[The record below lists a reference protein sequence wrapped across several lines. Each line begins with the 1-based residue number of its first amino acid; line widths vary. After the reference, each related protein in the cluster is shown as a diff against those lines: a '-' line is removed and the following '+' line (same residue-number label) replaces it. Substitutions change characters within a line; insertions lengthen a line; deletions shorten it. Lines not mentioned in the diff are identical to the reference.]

1 MMPAA
6 ELRRNGLQGAFVALS
21 ISDAGQGIP
30 ADVLPRVFEPFF
42 TTKSVGRGSGL
53 GLAQVYSFA
62 QQSNGAVQIDSA
74 PGHGTTVTLYLPR
87 STAAVAPRAVAP
99 AASRDTTDR
108 AQRVLIVE
116 DDPEVAD
123 VAKGYLEGF
132 GFHTVVVD
140 RAVKALDVLAE

>member
-1 MMPAA
+1 MGSTIAIKVDLPADLWPVQVDDEQLQVAMLNLIVNARDAMPAGGEIRITARNVTLPAA
-6 ELRRNGLQGAFVALS
+6 ELRRDDLQGAFVALS

-87 STAAVAPRAVAP
+87 STPAVAPR
-99 AASRDTTDR
+99 
-108 AQRVLIVE
+108 
-116 DDPEVAD
+116 
-123 VAKGYLEGF
+123 
-132 GFHTVVVD
+132 
-140 RAVKALDVLAE
+140 